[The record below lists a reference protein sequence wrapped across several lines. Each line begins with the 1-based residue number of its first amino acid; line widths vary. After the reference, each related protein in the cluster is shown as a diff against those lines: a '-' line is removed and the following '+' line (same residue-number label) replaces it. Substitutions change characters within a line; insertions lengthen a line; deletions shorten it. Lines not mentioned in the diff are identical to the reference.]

1 MNLLYIG
8 NKYPHTPGT
17 VCDADMLDVL
27 SRMPALVGHNIKTSF
42 QPRENALEV
51 SMLCKQHSID
61 AVICSQP
68 SLLKA
73 SLVRLPDFIQ
83 PRNPGGTEKKLT
95 LDDYAGSWIDL
106 PHDIPM
112 VVINPLH
119 RLHSVPYEK
128 FLLDRYLSKLTK
140 PQRWFQQTAFAWK
153 QVFEHT
159 QQEALAV
166 IDAADLIAI
175 DIETLREDRRI
186 ELVTY
191 CCYSFLTKQT
201 TSFVIHFNSEWAWR
215 FVQQANRS
223 KPAKIFQNGQYDNT
237 YFARWNA
244 PVHNWLWDT
253 MTLMHCWYSELPK
266 DLGSLGAFAIRK
278 VRFWKDEGS
287 SGSLEDKMRYN
298 ALDGW
303 GTVNAL
309 LSMLHEIPA
318 YAMQNYLIEFPMNFP
333 SLNAALE
340 GVRVDRAEFDKVKA
354 GKEAEAE
361 AILERL
367 RSILRCPGFNPR
379 SPPQMKSLFQLLGC
393 GSLPDTAAA
402 SMLKARAASPLNDFV
417 LGLNVEYKK
426 AAKLISSYLDEDKLW
441 NNRWYYAID
450 PAGTDTGRSASKS
463 SAFWCGDSIQT
474 IPRGDTIKQFMCA
487 DEGWLLAEADKAQ
500 SEARCVGYMAGEQK
514 LIDLVESPHDYHAW
528 NAQEFFGIPYEL
540 IYDES
545 TGKTLLKEIR
555 DLSKRTNHGANYN
568 MGDNVMLDTMG
579 PKMVAK
585 AKAVLKLPLYM
596 NLRSVCGYLLK
607 KYSDTY
613 PNVKG
618 LFYDSIISTIEISN
632 KLVSPLGWTRY
643 FFAKPSRKN
652 KPALNAAVAHGP
664 QNLSVSILN
673 KEWYAIWRET
683 VYGSLRDRVR
693 IKAQIH
699 DSIFFQYRIGFDPR
713 KVLEMMNT
721 PVQVKGADGKTRTML
736 IPSDLKCGA
745 DRWANLK

>member
-1 MNLLYIG
+1 MKILYIG
-8 NKYPHTPGT
+8 DKYLG
-17 VCDADMLDVL
+17 DEDYLDL
-27 SRMPALVGHNIKTSF
+27 LARMPALLGHQIQRSF
-42 QPRENALEV
+42 AKRENATEV
-51 SMLCKQHSID
+51 SLLCKQHSID
-61 AVICSQP
+61 AVICSQQ
-68 SLLKA
+68 SLLA
-73 SLVRLPDFIQ
+73 AALRNLPDFVA
-83 PRNPGGTEKKLT
+83 PRNPGGSLKDLT

-106 PHDIPM
+106 PYDIPM
-112 VVINPLH
+112 IVVNSLA
-119 RLHSVPYEK
+119 RLHTVPYEK
-128 FLLDRYLSKLTK
+128 FLLNRYISKLTK
-140 PQRWFQQTAFAWK
+140 PQAWYPQTAFAWK

-159 QQEALAV
+159 QEAALAT
-166 IDAADLIAI
+166 IEAADLVAI

-191 CCYSFLTKQT
+191 CCYSFATKQT
-201 TSFVIHFNSEWAWR
+201 TSFVVHFNSVWAWR
-215 FVQQANRS
+215 FVQAANRS

-266 DLGSLGAFAIRK
+266 DLGSLGAFAIRR

-309 LSMLHEIPA
+309 LGMVWEMPV
-318 YAMQNYLIEFPMNFP
+318 YARDNYLQEFPMNFP

-340 GVRVDRAEFDKVKA
+340 GIAVDREEFDRVKA
-354 GKEAEAE
+354 GKEAEA
-361 AILERL
+361 AGILERL
-367 RSILRCPGFNPR
+367 RKILGAPEFNPR
-379 SPPQMKSLFQLLGC
+379 SAPQMKLLFQLLGC
-393 GSLPDTAAA
+393 GSLKTTGKAD
-402 SMLKARAASPLNDFV
+402 MLKARAATPLNDKI
-417 LGLNVEYKK
+417 LGIAVSYKQ
-426 AAKLISSYLDEDKLW
+426 AATLISNYLDEDKLW

-463 SAFWCGDSIQT
+463 SAFWCGDSIQK

-528 NAQEFFGIPYEL
+528 NAQEFFGIRYEL
-540 IYDES
+540 IFDEA

-568 MGDNVMLDTMG
+568 MGASVMLDTMG
-579 PKMVAK
+579 PKMVAE
-585 AKAVLKLPLYM
+585 AKLVLKLPLYM
-596 NLRSVCGYLLK
+596 RLVAVCQHLLD
-607 KYSDTY
+607 KYAATY

-618 LFYDSIISTIEISN
+618 LFYDTIISTIEISN

-664 QNLSVSILN
+664 QNLSVSLLN
-673 KEWYAIWRET
+673 KEWYAIWLET
-683 VYGSLRDRVR
+683 LYGSLRDRVR

-721 PVQVKGADGKTRTML
+721 PIQVKGADGKTRTML
-736 IPSDLKCGA
+736 IPSDLKCG
-745 DRWANLK
+745 DTRWSNLK